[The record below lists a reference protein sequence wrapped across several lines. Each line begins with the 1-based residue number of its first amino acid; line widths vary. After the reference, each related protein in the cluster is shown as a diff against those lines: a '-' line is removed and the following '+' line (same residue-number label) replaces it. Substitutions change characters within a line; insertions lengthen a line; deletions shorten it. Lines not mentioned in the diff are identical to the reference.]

1 MNRSLSDK
9 DITDYVLNELGPRER
24 LFVESMM
31 LGCDQSRQEAVEL
44 MEISRLLEDGMMSE
58 LSHAE
63 LSLDA
68 GRRENIATYS
78 PSHAWQSVWRFAAAS
93 VALAACVAFSIAAPV
108 ISRAAF
114 RSEASK
120 LQLVRQSF
128 LDDISDIADPAAFP
142 IAMVE
147 SEDSLQGSGSD
158 ELPSRVLLP
167 TGAMNFGEMPMPYLG
182 GDLN

>member
-9 DITDYVLNELGPRER
+9 DITDYVLNELDPRER

-31 LGCDQSRQEAVEL
+31 LGCDRSRQEAVEL
-44 MEISRLLEDGMMSE
+44 MEISRLLEEGMVNE
-58 LSHAE
+58 LMHAE
-63 LSLDA
+63 LSLDS
-68 GRRENIATYS
+68 GRRENIAAYA
-78 PSHAWQSVWRFAAAS
+78 PSHVWQSVWRFAAAS
-93 VALAACVAFSIAAPV
+93 VALAACVAFSVAAPV

-114 RSEASK
+114 RSDTSK
-120 LQLVRQSF
+120 MQLVRQSI
-128 LDDISDIADPAAFP
+128 LDDISDAADPAAFP

-147 SEDSLQGSGSD
+147 SEDSLQGTNSD
-158 ELPSRVLLP
+158 ELPSHVLLP